1 MAHHIHDHHR
11 DVQGGAL
18 RASVF
23 GASDG
28 LVSNALLILGVA
40 GADVSASTVRIT
52 GIVGLVAGAISMAAG
67 EYVSVSAQ
75 RDLVEAELDRE
86 RTALAEE
93 PEHETEELAEL
104 YVERG
109 LDPEH
114 ARSVAEALM
123 SDPEVALQVHARE
136 ELGVMPDELGSPWLA
151 AWSSLVS
158 FTAGAF
164 LPLLPWFFSSG
175 PTAIVASLL
184 FAVGGAAAIGIVLS
198 IQTGQSMPRIVGRQV
213 GIAVGAAALTY
224 GIGAAVGVQIN

>member
-1 MAHHIHDHHR
+1 MAHDIHDHHR

-28 LVSNALLILGVA
+28 LVSNTLLILGVA
-40 GADVSASTVRIT
+40 GADVSAATVRVT

-75 RDLVEAELDRE
+75 RDLIEAELDRE

-104 YVERG
+104 YIERG
-109 LDPEH
+109 LDPEQ
-114 ARSVAEALM
+114 AREVAEALM
-123 SDPEVALQVHARE
+123 ANPEVALQVHARE

-151 AWSSLVS
+151 AWSSLAA
-158 FTAGAF
+158 FTAGAL
-164 LPLLPWFFSSG
+164 LPLLPWFFGSG
-175 PTAIVASLL
+175 TAAIVASLL
-184 FAVGGAAAIGIVLS
+184 LAVSGATTIGVVLS
-198 IQTGQSMPRIVGRQV
+198 IQTGQSMPRTVARQV

-224 GIGAAVGVQIN
+224 GIGAAVGVQVN